1 MNWLQNKLFTKK
13 VLTYIFFLFLFFYYR
28 IVEINRPLWGDELI
42 TLKTLNSNPLLNPF
56 YAGVSTNLPLFYY
69 LIKIYDLVTLNFI
82 NLRSLNIL
90 LAIATILFVFKKYN
104 FISNF
109 QKAVLVLFLALS
121 PIQIYYSLELRTYL
135 LAQFL
140 IILNYYYLSNKEFKN
155 WYWLSLIGLLLT
167 HYACYIYILASF
179 LYLIIFRKID
189 KKTYVNFLLIAL
201 AGIIILF
208 FVSKNPGF
216 NDSTS
221 NSILAGDLARIS
233 ANNLVDNFLKLRE
246 VLTIYY
252 NFGLHY
258 YRMEN
263 SYLSI
268 FKKFMQILLLVYGF
282 YILFRTKK
290 FSEFEIQTFFI
301 FLLVML
307 GSIMTDLIGIMP
319 FGGPHIFP
327 FHFLYLILLTNLI
340 SKISEINKAVSYLI
354 ITVILSSYLIYNTCL
369 SFNLKDFVGNN
380 DPQGVLISK
389 CIGK

>member
-1 MNWLQNKLFTKK
+1 MNWLQNKFLTKK

-28 IVEINRPLWGDELI
+28 IIEINRPLWGDELI

-69 LIKIYDLVTLNFI
+69 LIKIYDLVTLNFV

-90 LAIATILFVFKKYN
+90 VAIATILFVFKKYN

-109 QKAVLVLFLALS
+109 QKTVLVLFLAFS
-121 PIQIYYSLELRTYL
+121 PIQIYYSIELRTYL

-140 IILNYYYLSNKEFKN
+140 IILNYYYLTKREFNK

-179 LYLIIFRKID
+179 LYLVIFRKID
-189 KKTYVNFLLIAL
+189 KKTYVNFLLISL
-201 AGIIILF
+201 VGIIILF
-208 FVSKNPGF
+208 FVSNNPGF
-216 NDSTS
+216 KDSTS

-233 ANNLVDNFLKLRE
+233 SNNLVDNFLKLRE

-319 FGGPHIFP
+319 FGGRHIFP